1 MEETHNCSIW
11 IKYDCFVVTNK
22 TQQPVIVICFS
33 TLLSLETILAML
45 EQPLEMGGA
54 HTAPSAPLYFNYCRS
69 SFYKQLYSVV
79 QLRILLLT

>member
-45 EQPLEMGGA
+45 EQPLEMGGGSYSPLC
-54 HTAPSAPLYFNYCRS
+54 PSVF
-69 SFYKQLYSVV
+69 QL
-79 QLRILLLT
+79 L